1 MNTVNSSR
9 ARLLKH
15 IERAALLACV
25 LLLVPISAA
34 AQDRCV
40 LTGPGTDYQRKG
52 GIEMVRRDASI
63 LDLRVLDPDSSN

>member
-1 MNTVNSSR
+1 MNAVNKSR

-34 AQDRCV
+34 AQD
-40 LTGPGTDYQRKG
+40 TDA
-52 GIEMVRRDASI
+52 RRALKSGSTQKFRI
-63 LDLRVLDPDSSN
+63 PAIPAF